1 MSVGFAQRSEVLI
14 DDEDNADTAATTTTT
29 TFKRKRSKD
38 YLRYIVIRPRI
49 RRTAPSLSFF
59 LSARRIRTT
68 KQTDSFR
75 ELMATTTKI
84 ATSIPEGCRGLCR
97 RLLILVLY
105 LIQLHIYLRHTKSSH
120 AASSIDQ

>member
-14 DDEDNADTAATTTTT
+14 DDEDNADTAATITTTTT

-59 LSARRIRTT
+59 S
-68 KQTDSFR
+68 
-75 ELMATTTKI
+75 
-84 ATSIPEGCRGLCR
+84 
-97 RLLILVLY
+97 
-105 LIQLHIYLRHTKSSH
+105 LRKAH
-120 AASSIDQ
+120 